1 MVVSEHYGE
10 ITQRILKHNMDF
22 GKYPKMRI
30 LVQDYVLA
38 LNSQNDG
45 MNLVKTFI
53 KW

>member
-1 MVVSEHYGE
+1 
-10 ITQRILKHNMDF
+10 MDF

-38 LNSQNDG
+38 LHSQNDG
-45 MNLVKTFI
+45 ANMAKHFI